1 MENKKTNL
9 FTGNISIDC
18 DEKGSIEMTGRAV
31 LSETGRAVVNA
42 FLQGFTQALSNKI
55 GHKEDDQDEID
66 AD

>member
-31 LSETGRAVVNA
+31 LSEAGRAVVNA

-55 GHKEDDQDEID
+55 GHKEDDQDVID